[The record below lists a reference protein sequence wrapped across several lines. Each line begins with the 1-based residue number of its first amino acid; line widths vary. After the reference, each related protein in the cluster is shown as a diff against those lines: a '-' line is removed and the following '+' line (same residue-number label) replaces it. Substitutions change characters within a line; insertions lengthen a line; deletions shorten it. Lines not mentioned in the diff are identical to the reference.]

1 MGKNYDFL
9 KQNGYLEYNE
19 KPNFG
24 GLKSGRAY
32 DLFMSTITGINK
44 EVSDLLFGDLDF
56 SGFALYGKNI
66 E

>member
-1 MGKNYDFL
+1 MGVDWNKIT
-9 KQNGYLEYNE
+9 
-19 KPNFG
+19 
-24 GLKSGRAY
+24 SY